1 MKRPKLTIIIPA
13 YNEINTIQ
21 ILLEKIFKVEIEKQ
35 IIIVDDNSSDG
46 TRDIILNHKE
56 KINKIIFHDSNKGK
70 GAAIK
75 SAQKYVEGDY
85 VIIQD
90 ADLEYD
96 PNDYYNLISE
106 IEKKNLK

>member
-1 MKRPKLTIIIPA
+1 MKLTVIIPV

-21 ILLEKIFKVEIEKQ
+21 ILLEKIFKIEIDKQ
-35 IIIVDDNSSDG
+35 IIIVDDNSKDG
-46 TRDIILNHKE
+46 TRDVILNYKE
-56 KINKIIFHDSNKGK
+56 KVNKIILHDYNKGK
-70 GAAIK
+70 GAAIQ

-106 IEKKNLK
+106 IEKKKI

>member
-1 MKRPKLTIIIPA
+1 M
-13 YNEINTIQ
+13 
-21 ILLEKIFKVEIEKQ
+21 
-35 IIIVDDNSSDG
+35 
-46 TRDIILNHKE
+46 
-56 KINKIIFHDSNKGK
+56 KINKNCYYCPYKFKCFSDSNKGK

-85 VIIQD
+85 IIIQD

-106 IEKKNLK
+106 IEKKSLK